1 MSRSAEQKIKLLIL
15 YDVLQKN
22 TDENHP
28 MTTKE
33 IVSALDSYGIQVS
46 RKTLYEDIDLLIR
59 YGYDIV
65 CVKGRNNQYFV
76 GEHTFERPEI
86 EVLLNAVSA
95 SKLLTQAKSSA
106 LSEKLAELLGKPQG
120 EELKNIVTVT
130 SNKND
135 NERIYYT
142 IDAVTDALL
151 QKRKISFLYFD
162 RALQGKK
169 KYRKNGERY
178 IVNPLGLIYSGDNF
192 YLICFHDKYKDVAHY
207 RIDKMDGAKTETEK
221 ITELEQ
227 YRNFDIAAYRNE
239 LFSMYTG
246 RRTETEL
253 SFQAEMLPTIIERF
267 GDDIRLAAD
276 KDGKYYI
283 RVIVRISKAFF
294 SWLTMYE
301 GNIKIKAPES
311 VRQEY
316 IAFLQNLIEKV

>member
-76 GEHTFERPEI
+76 GEHAFERPEI
-86 EVLLNAVSA
+86 EVLLNVVSA

-120 EELKNIVTVT
+120 EELKNTLTVT
-130 SNKND
+130 SNKSD

-151 QKRKISFLYFD
+151 QKRKFSFLYFD
-162 RALQGKK
+162 RALHGKK
-169 KYRKNGERY
+169 NYRKNGERY

-192 YLICFHDKYKDVAHY
+192 YLIC
-207 RIDKMDGAKTETEK
+207 
-221 ITELEQ
+221 
-227 YRNFDIAAYRNE
+227 
-239 LFSMYTG
+239 SMINI
-246 RRTETEL
+246 RT
-253 SFQAEMLPTIIERF
+253 LPTTALTKWTARRQKRKKSRNWSSTATLTLPPIAMSCFPCMRESGRKSSFRF
-267 GDDIRLAAD
+267 RQKCSPPSSSGLATRSSPPQR
-276 KDGKYYI
+276 KTVN
-283 RVIVRISKAFF
+283 VISASPSVSARHFSRGWQCMKA
-294 SWLTMYE
+294 T
-301 GNIKIKAPES
+301 
-311 VRQEY
+311 
-316 IAFLQNLIEKV
+316 

>member
-46 RKTLYEDIDLLIR
+46 RKTLYEDIALLIR